1 MTFAALLLVLLA
13 AFMHASWNLLA
24 KRASGGA
31 LFVWWCAALAGL
43 LYAPVA
49 AAVVLVGRPH
59 LGPVQLVFMAGSALL
74 HLTYFTLLQAG
85 YRFGDLSLVY
95 PLARG
100 TGPMLATLL
109 AIVLLG
115 ERPGPI
121 ALAGVA
127 LVVASVFL
135 LTGGTVPKRGDL
147 ARRAIAFG
155 LATGGLIAVYTLWDA
170 HAVGAL
176 GIPPV
181 LQDWGADAGRALA
194 LTPYAL
200 GRRGEA
206 AAIWRKHGR
215 KAIGV
220 AVLSPLAYILVL
232 SALSFTAVSRVAP
245 AREVSILIATF
256 MGTRFLSER
265 QVRRRLL
272 AAAGMVV
279 GIAAI
284 AVG

>member
-1 MTFAALLLVLLA
+1 MTFAALLMVLLA
-13 AFMHASWNLLA
+13 ALVHASWNLLA

-31 LFVWWCAALAGL
+31 LFVWWCAALASL
-43 LYAPVA
+43 CYAPLA
-49 AAVVLVGRPH
+49 AAAMILGRPY
-59 LGPVQLVFMAGSALL
+59 LGPIQLIFMAGSALL
-74 HLTYFTLLQAG
+74 HLAYFTLLQAG

-100 TGPMLATLL
+100 TGPMLSTVL

-127 LVVASVFL
+127 LVVLSVFL
-135 LTGGTVPKRGDL
+135 LTGGPVPKRGDV
-147 ARRAIAFG
+147 ARRAVAFG

-176 GIPPV
+176 GVPPV
-181 LQDWGADAGRALA
+181 LQDWGANAGRALA

-200 GRRGEA
+200 GRRGEVA
-206 AAIWRKHGR
+206 SIWREHGR
-215 KAIGV
+215 KAVGV

-232 SALSFTAVSRVAP
+232 TALSFTAVSRVAP
-245 AREVSILIATF
+245 AREVSILIATLL
-256 MGTRFLSER
+256 GARLLSER
-265 QVRRRLL
+265 HARRRLV
-272 AAAGMVV
+272 AAAGMVF

-284 AVG
+284 VEG